1 MVITIYSSTTDG
13 KKSVYIKESL
23 PPVNKRSSTNL
34 GLVFEPE
41 PGYPLPNGMRGSP
54 RLFFTFGT
62 STVTTSTTTTSTRTI
77 TALCYS
83 LS

>member
-1 MVITIYSSTTDG
+1 MYSSTTDEKG
-13 KKSVYIKESL
+13 VYIKESL
-23 PPVNKRSSTNL
+23 PPVKRSPTNL